1 MKMRGRGPLRERRL
15 ATGVRRLLDG
25 VDQAV
30 QVGGGL
36 EGRLVAFAV
45 ADRLSEQRVHLTDV
59 YGFT

>member
-1 MKMRGRGPLRERRL
+1 MLRHP
-15 ATGVRRLLDG
+15 VM
-25 VDQAV
+25 
-30 QVGGGL
+30 